1 MCAVHGTHIMIFYRQ
16 RDAQVRAYKMPR
28 GQSGWQANMIRTKFN
43 AFHAGQR
50 WQRSDAATQC
60 VITSERE
67 EKGASAMQESEGRQH
82 LNKINEHSLREFFF
96 FIYMY
101 SIYIFIHTCMKYRAH
116 LYNVN
121 YHVVSSKVEGLW
133 CVYSL
138 H

>member
-1 MCAVHGTHIMIFYRQ
+1 
-16 RDAQVRAYKMPR
+16 MPR

-50 WQRSDAATQC
+50 WQRGDAATQC

-96 FIYMY
+96 LHIYVY
-101 SIYIFIHTCMKYRAH
+101 TYLYILI
-116 LYNVN
+116 V
-121 YHVVSSKVEGLW
+121 
-133 CVYSL
+133 
-138 H
+138 